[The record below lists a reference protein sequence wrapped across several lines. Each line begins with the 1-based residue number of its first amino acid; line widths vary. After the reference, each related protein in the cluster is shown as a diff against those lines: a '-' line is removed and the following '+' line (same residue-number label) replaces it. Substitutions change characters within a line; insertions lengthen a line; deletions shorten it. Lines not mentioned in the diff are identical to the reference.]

1 MPRDVADEVRSQEKR
16 ALAKEVR
23 EDASVKAKVAKARE
37 RRVVAWQV
45 ERWKDGKLVSTTQ
58 ELETEEEADGDEEID
73 WEEDEPVRV
82 RVQLA
87 INSLCFFLPSFAFLL
102 ARSMHLD
109 FSHC

>member
-73 WEEDEPVRV
+73 WEEDEPGACACAACY
-82 RVQLA
+82 Q
-87 INSLCFFLPSFAFLL
+87 FLVLLLAFLCIL
-102 ARSMHLD
+102 ASAQHA
-109 FSHC
+109 S